1 MESEFKTLL
10 DHLFPK
16 DKVEDPAVH
25 ERQKLQAFL
34 DDKSDNYIPKK
45 ADIPYLDKFI
55 NDKPNQHL
63 VITGESGMGKSA
75 LLAYWLKKISSKMI
89 GGMW

>member
-1 MESEFKTLL
+1 MNKWNRNSKHYSTTFS
-10 DHLFPK
+10 PK

-34 DDKSDNYIPKK
+34 DDKSDNYIPNK
-45 ADIPYLDKFI
+45 AYISYLDKFL
-55 NDKPNQHL
+55 NDTPNQHL

-75 LLAYWLKKISSKMI
+75 LLAYWLKKYHRR
-89 GGMW
+89 

>member
-25 ERQKLQAFL
+25 ERQILQAFL
-34 DDKSDNYIPKK
+34 DDNTENYIPNK
-45 ADIPYLDKFI
+45 AYISYLDKFL
-55 NDKPNQHL
+55 NDTTNQHL
-63 VITGESGMGKSA
+63 VITGESGMG
-75 LLAYWLKKISSKMI
+75 
-89 GGMW
+89 